1 MKRAE
6 LEALLSRYGIVPS
19 KALGQNFLT
28 DENFLDY
35 IARETAATPEDRILE
50 VGPGLGVL
58 TSRLLASGAKVTA
71 VELDRKLAAYLRT
84 SMVPKGLH
92 LIEGDACKVDIPAIF
107 QGEDFRLISNLPY
120 SAGTV
125 ILANMLTLENP
136 PKDMIVL
143 LQKEVGLRFAASP
156 GTEDYGALSVRMQAS
171 YQVEILKGSIPGELF
186 YPKPEVDSALVR
198 FVRKEPVETAEF
210 RKFFATFV
218 RTAFAHRRKK
228 MFKQLTAVVPPDRLT
243 EAMAACGAAPDIRAE
258 RVTVEQFIAMAKMV
272 LSKGR

>member
-6 LEALLSRYGIVPS
+6 LEALLSRYGIAPS
-19 KALGQNFLT
+19 KALGQNFLI

-35 IARETAATPEDRILE
+35 IARETNAKPEERILE

-58 TSRLLASGAKVTA
+58 TTRLIASGANVTA
-71 VELDRKLAAYLRT
+71 IELDRKLAAYLRT
-84 SMVPKGLH
+84 SMVPRGLH

-143 LQKEVGLRFAASP
+143 LQKEVGLRFAAAP
-156 GTEDYGALSVRMQAS
+156 GTDDYGALSVRMQAS

-198 FVRKEPVETAEF
+198 FVRKEPVASAGF
-210 RKFFATFV
+210 RKFFGTFV
-218 RTAFAHRRKK
+218 RTGFAHRRKK
-228 MFKQLTAVVPPDRLT
+228 MYKQLTAVADPDRLA
-243 EAMAACGAAPDIRAE
+243 EAMKACDVDMDIRAE
-258 RVTVEQFIAMAKMV
+258 RVTVPQFIRMAEMLYKE
-272 LSKGR
+272 S